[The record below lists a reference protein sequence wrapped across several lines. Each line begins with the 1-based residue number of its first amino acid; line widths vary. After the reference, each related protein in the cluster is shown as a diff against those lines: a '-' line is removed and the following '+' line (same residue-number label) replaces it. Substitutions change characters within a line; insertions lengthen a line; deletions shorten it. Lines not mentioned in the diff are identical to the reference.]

1 MSEQRRNK
9 RKEQIEMKKS
19 NSQKIMIGNVSVV
32 IDDAKVVISTPY
44 RKVTYFAKGFN
55 QAYVN
60 YATLFNG
67 VEGAEG
73 EREEYGKILVGLEM
87 IPNFAHTDA
96 DLAGKIMSL
105 FIENVGNMINQYNGI
120 SPEETEKT
128 MEQLSNEQAL
138 EAINEELESLL
149 PQE

>member
-9 RKEQIEMKKS
+9 RKKQIEMKKS
-19 NSQKIMIGNVSVV
+19 DSQKMMIGNISIVL
-32 IDDAKVVISTPY
+32 DDAKVVISTPY

-55 QAYVN
+55 QAYTN

-67 VEGAEG
+67 VEGEEG

-96 DLAGKIMSL
+96 NLAGKIMNL
-105 FIENVGNMINQYNGI
+105 FIESVAGMINDYNGI
-120 SPEETEKT
+120 LPEETEKT
-128 MEQLSNEQAL
+128 IEQLNNEDAL
-138 EAINEELESLL
+138 AVINEELGLL
-149 PQE
+149 IPEE